1 MSNNN
6 DLQEQ
11 LDLIKKQNEVLLEK
25 INSLDSTFSF
35 PTTITSYNRPST
47 ALSFQRP
54 SSTVS
59 TRRPSTSFTANTRRP
74 STSSS
79 ITSVAVSPSTS
90 FTASTRRPSTSSSIT
105 SVVTH
110 SFIQKPKKKYISKA
124 DMLNALN
131 ISNEVYTT
139 CVAAMRICANYQLE
153 YNYAYKDIPKNIL
166 FKIIEK
172 FKLRTK
178 DLHIPFGFND
188 WFAYEL
194 LKKHVQHVRDH
205 KAKNRNGYFKKRN
218 QDEEEEEVRNEEQEE
233 EEEVRN
239 EEQEVEEEEEVRN
252 EEQEEEEEEEVRNEE
267 QEEEEEEEVRNE
279 EQEEEE
285 EEVRN
290 EEQEEEIRTVII
302 RIEGNEEIRNRNE
315 ENDVEDED
323 QAKKR
328 TGEPMKKN
336 LNNKRLKVTSKIT
349 NGRSLRRRPMAVNKE
364 EVNRSASGV
373 VSTSNKNNKKKTKK
387 K

>member
-6 DLQEQ
+6 DFQEQ
-11 LDLIKKQNEVLLEK
+11 LDLIKKQNETLLEK
-25 INSLDSTFSF
+25 IK
-35 PTTITSYNRPST
+35 PST

-54 SSTVS
+54 S
-59 TRRPSTSFTANTRRP
+59 FT
-74 STSSS
+74 
-79 ITSVAVSPSTS
+79 
-90 FTASTRRPSTSSSIT
+90 
-105 SVVTH
+105 TH

-131 ISNEVYTT
+131 ISNEVYMT
-139 CVAAMRICANYQLE
+139 CVAAMRICIDYQLE

-178 DLHIPFGFND
+178 DLHIPFSFND

-194 LKKHVQHVRDH
+194 LKKHIQHVRDH

-218 QDEEEEEVRNEEQEE
+218 QDKEEEEVRNKEQEE

-239 EEQEVEEEEEVRN
+239 EEQEVKEEEEVRN
-252 EEQEEEEEEEVRNEE
+252 EEQEEEEEEEVRNKE

-323 QAKKR
+323 Q
-328 TGEPMKKN
+328 EDS
-336 LNNKRLKVTSKIT
+336 NNKRLKVTSKIT
-349 NGRSLRRRPMAVNKE
+349 NGRSLHRRPMAVNKE

>member
-11 LDLIKKQNEVLLEK
+11 LDLIKKQNEALLEK

-54 SSTVS
+54 SSTA
-59 TRRPSTSFTANTRRP
+59 T
-74 STSSS
+74 
-79 ITSVAVSPSTS
+79 
-90 FTASTRRPSTSSSIT
+90 STRRPSTSSSIT
-105 SVVTH
+105 SVITH

-124 DMLNALN
+124 DMLNVLN
-131 ISNEVYTT
+131 ISNE
-139 CVAAMRICANYQLE
+139 AAMRICADYQLE

-172 FKLRTK
+172 LKLRTK

-194 LKKHVQHVRDH
+194 LKKLVQHVRE
-205 KAKNRNGYFKKRN
+205 N

-233 EEEVRN
+233 KEEVRNKEQEIEEEEEVRN
-239 EEQEVEEEEEVRN
+239 KEQEEEEKEEVRNKEQEEEKKEEIRNKEQEEEEEEEIRNEEQKEEEEEVRN
-252 EEQEEEEEEEVRNEE
+252 EEQEEK
-267 QEEEEEEEVRNE
+267 
-279 EQEEEE
+279 
-285 EEVRN
+285 
-290 EEQEEEIRTVII
+290 IRTVII

-323 QAKKR
+323 QGIIKVACR
-328 TGEPMKKN
+328 NSTGHCRNVETKTCRNAEM
-336 LNNKRLKVTSKIT
+336 LK
-349 NGRSLRRRPMAVNKE
+349 
-364 EVNRSASGV
+364 
-373 VSTSNKNNKKKTKK
+373 
-387 K
+387 

>member
-11 LDLIKKQNEVLLEK
+11 LDLIKKQNEALLEK

-35 PTTITSYNRPST
+35 PTTITNYNRPST

-59 TRRPSTSFTANTRRP
+59 TRRP

-139 CVAAMRICANYQLE
+139 CVAAMRICADYQLE

-218 QDEEEEEVRNEEQEE
+218 QDEEKEEVRNEEQEE

-239 EEQEVEEEEEVRN
+239 EEQEVEEEKEVRN
-252 EEQEEEEEEEVRNEE
+252 EEQEEEEEEEVRNE
-267 QEEEEEEEVRNE
+267 
-279 EQEEEE
+279 
-285 EEVRN
+285 
-290 EEQEEEIRTVII
+290 
-302 RIEGNEEIRNRNE
+302 
-315 ENDVEDED
+315 
-323 QAKKR
+323 K
-328 TGEPMKKN
+328 
-336 LNNKRLKVTSKIT
+336 
-349 NGRSLRRRPMAVNKE
+349 
-364 EVNRSASGV
+364 
-373 VSTSNKNNKKKTKK
+373 
-387 K
+387 

>member
-1 MSNNN
+1 
-6 DLQEQ
+6 
-11 LDLIKKQNEVLLEK
+11 
-25 INSLDSTFSF
+25 
-35 PTTITSYNRPST
+35 
-47 ALSFQRP
+47 
-54 SSTVS
+54 
-59 TRRPSTSFTANTRRP
+59 
-74 STSSS
+74 
-79 ITSVAVSPSTS
+79 
-90 FTASTRRPSTSSSIT
+90 
-105 SVVTH
+105 
-110 SFIQKPKKKYISKA
+110 
-124 DMLNALN
+124 
-131 ISNEVYTT
+131 
-139 CVAAMRICANYQLE
+139 MRICADYQLE

-239 EEQEVEEEEEVRN
+239 EK
-252 EEQEEEEEEEVRNEE
+252 
-267 QEEEEEEEVRNE
+267 
-279 EQEEEE
+279 QEEEE

-328 TGEPMKKN
+328 TGEPMKKDS
-336 LNNKRLKVTSKIT
+336 NNKRLKVTSKIT

>member
-1 MSNNN
+1 
-6 DLQEQ
+6 
-11 LDLIKKQNEVLLEK
+11 
-25 INSLDSTFSF
+25 
-35 PTTITSYNRPST
+35 
-47 ALSFQRP
+47 
-54 SSTVS
+54 
-59 TRRPSTSFTANTRRP
+59 TRRP

-131 ISNEVYTT
+131 ISNE
-139 CVAAMRICANYQLE
+139 AAMRICADYQLE

-233 EEEVRN
+233 EEEEEVRN

-252 EEQEEEEEEEVRNEE
+252 KEQEEEEEEEVRNNEQKEEEKEEVRNKE
-267 QEEEEEEEVRNE
+267 QEEEKKEVRNE
-279 EQEEEE
+279 K
-285 EEVRN
+285 
-290 EEQEEEIRTVII
+290 QEEEIRTVII
-302 RIEGNEEIRNRNE
+302 RIEGNEEIRNRNK

-328 TGEPMKKN
+328 TGEPMKKDS
-336 LNNKRLKVTSKIT
+336 NNKRLKVTSKIT

-364 EVNRSASGV
+364 EINRSASGV

>member
-1 MSNNN
+1 MS

-11 LDLIKKQNEVLLEK
+11 LDLIKKQNEALLEK

-54 SSTVS
+54 SSTAS
-59 TRRPSTSFTANTRRP
+59 TRRPSTSFTASTRRP

-79 ITSVAVSPSTS
+79 ITSVAVSPSIS

-139 CVAAMRICANYQLE
+139 CVAAMRICADYQLE

-233 EEEVRN
+233 EEEEEVRN

-252 EEQEEEEEEEVRNEE
+252 EEQEEEEEEEVRNDE
-267 QEEEEEEEVRNE
+267 QKEEEEEEVRNE

-328 TGEPMKKN
+328 TGEPMKKDS
-336 LNNKRLKVTSKIT
+336 NNKRLKVTSKIT

-364 EVNRSASGV
+364 EINHSASGV

>member
-11 LDLIKKQNEVLLEK
+11 LDLIKKQNEALLEK

-54 SSTVS
+54 SSTAS
-59 TRRPSTSFTANTRRP
+59 TRRPSTSFTASTRRP

-90 FTASTRRPSTSSSIT
+90 FTASTRRPSPSSSIT

-110 SFIQKPKKKYISKA
+110 SFIQRPKKKYISKA

-131 ISNEVYTT
+131 ISNE
-139 CVAAMRICANYQLE
+139 AAMRICADYQLE

-178 DLHIPFGFND
+178 DLHIPFALMIG
-188 WFAYEL
+188 
-194 LKKHVQHVRDH
+194 
-205 KAKNRNGYFKKRN
+205 
-218 QDEEEEEVRNEEQEE
+218 
-233 EEEVRN
+233 
-239 EEQEVEEEEEVRN
+239 
-252 EEQEEEEEEEVRNEE
+252 
-267 QEEEEEEEVRNE
+267 
-279 EQEEEE
+279 
-285 EEVRN
+285 
-290 EEQEEEIRTVII
+290 
-302 RIEGNEEIRNRNE
+302 
-315 ENDVEDED
+315 
-323 QAKKR
+323 
-328 TGEPMKKN
+328 
-336 LNNKRLKVTSKIT
+336 
-349 NGRSLRRRPMAVNKE
+349 LRMNC
-364 EVNRSASGV
+364 
-373 VSTSNKNNKKKTKK
+373 
-387 K
+387 

>member
-11 LDLIKKQNEVLLEK
+11 LDLIKKQNEALLEK

-59 TRRPSTSFTANTRRP
+59 TRRPSTSFTASTRRP

-79 ITSVAVSPSTS
+79 ITSVA
-90 FTASTRRPSTSSSIT
+90 
-105 SVVTH
+105 TH

-139 CVAAMRICANYQLE
+139 CVAAMRICADYQLE

-233 EEEVRN
+233 EEGK
-239 EEQEVEEEEEVRN
+239 
-252 EEQEEEEEEEVRNEE
+252 QEEEK
-267 QEEEEEEEVRNE
+267 EEEVRNE

-328 TGEPMKKN
+328 TGEPMKKDS
-336 LNNKRLKVTSKIT
+336 NNKRLKVTSKIT

>member
-11 LDLIKKQNEVLLEK
+11 LDLIKKQNEALLEK
-25 INSLDSTFSF
+25 INSLDSTFLF

-54 SSTVS
+54 SSTAS
-59 TRRPSTSFTANTRRP
+59 MRRPFTSFTASTRRP

-90 FTASTRRPSTSSSIT
+90 FTASTRKPSTSSFIT
-105 SVVTH
+105 SVV
-110 SFIQKPKKKYISKA
+110 PKKKYISKA

-139 CVAAMRICANYQLE
+139 CVAAMRICADYQLE

-194 LKKHVQHVRDH
+194 LKKHVQHVCDH
-205 KAKNRNGYFKKRN
+205 KAKNRNRYFKKRN
-218 QDEEEEEVRNEEQEE
+218 QDEEEEEVRNK
-233 EEEVRN
+233 
-239 EEQEVEEEEEVRN
+239 
-252 EEQEEEEEEEVRNEE
+252 EQEEEEEEEVRNEE

-328 TGEPMKKN
+328 TGEPMKKDS
-336 LNNKRLKVTSKIT
+336 NNKRLKVTSKIT

>member
-11 LDLIKKQNEVLLEK
+11 LDLIKKQNEALLEK

-35 PTTITSYNRPST
+35 PTTITSYNRPFI

-54 SSTVS
+54 SSTAS
-59 TRRPSTSFTANTRRP
+59 TRRPSTSFTASMRRP
-74 STSSS
+74 FTSSS

-131 ISNEVYTT
+131 ISNE
-139 CVAAMRICANYQLE
+139 AAMRICADYQLE

-218 QDEEEEEVRNEEQEE
+218 QTRKKKKLEMRNKKKRKKLEM
-233 EEEVRN
+233 RN
-239 EEQEVEEEEEVRN
+239 KKR
-252 EEQEEEEEEEVRNEE
+252 RGRGR
-267 QEEEEEEEVRNE
+267 VRNE

-302 RIEGNEEIRNRNE
+302 RIEGNE
-315 ENDVEDED
+315 
-323 QAKKR
+323 K
-328 TGEPMKKN
+328 MKKMM
-336 LNNKRLKVTSKIT
+336 L
-349 NGRSLRRRPMAVNKE
+349 
-364 EVNRSASGV
+364 
-373 VSTSNKNNKKKTKK
+373 KTKIK
-387 K
+387 RIQTTND

>member
-11 LDLIKKQNEVLLEK
+11 LDLIKKQNEALLEK
-25 INSLDSTFSF
+25 INSLDSTFLF

-54 SSTVS
+54 SSTAS
-59 TRRPSTSFTANTRRP
+59 MRRPFTSFTASTRRP

-90 FTASTRRPSTSSSIT
+90 FTASTRKPSTSSFIT
-105 SVVTH
+105 SV
-110 SFIQKPKKKYISKA
+110 
-124 DMLNALN
+124 
-131 ISNEVYTT
+131 
-139 CVAAMRICANYQLE
+139 VAAMRICADYQLE

-205 KAKNRNGYFKKRN
+205 KAKNRNRYFKKRN
-218 QDEEEEEVRNEEQEE
+218 QDEEEEEVRNK
-233 EEEVRN
+233 
-239 EEQEVEEEEEVRN
+239 
-252 EEQEEEEEEEVRNEE
+252 EQEEEEEEEVRNEE

-328 TGEPMKKN
+328 TGEPMKKDS
-336 LNNKRLKVTSKIT
+336 NNKRLKVTSKIT

>member
-1 MSNNN
+1 MS

-11 LDLIKKQNEVLLEK
+11 LDLIKKQNEALLEK

-54 SSTVS
+54 SSTAS
-59 TRRPSTSFTANTRRP
+59 TRRP

-139 CVAAMRICANYQLE
+139 CVAAMRICADYQLE

-233 EEEVRN
+233 EEEEEVRN

-252 EEQEEEEEEEVRNEE
+252 EEQEEEEEEEVRNDE
-267 QEEEEEEEVRNE
+267 QKEEEEEEVRNE

-328 TGEPMKKN
+328 TGEPMKKDS
-336 LNNKRLKVTSKIT
+336 NNKRLKVTSKIT

-364 EVNRSASGV
+364 EINRSASGV